1 MLISE
6 QDKLRE
12 KIRAWAGDF
21 DNKRDGLIPTLQKVQ
36 RDYYE
41 ISCHAQASGR

>member
-12 KIRAWAGDF
+12 RILEWAGEF
-21 DNKRDGLIPTLQKVQ
+21 DNKRDGLIPTLQRIQ
-36 RDYYE
+36 RDH
-41 ISCHAQASGR
+41 ILKP